1 MIRAG
6 VFDLIELSEAW
17 IMIMIFKMFDTFIGM
32 SIIELASILVIQA
45 ITLEPLL
52 KSHCTHHII
61 IWHGVET
68 VEGVFHPLFWTQ
80 TGLEHGCSAILG
92 VAIPVVNI
100 LIVKAPRLEDHRVS
114 IFGFEK

>member
-17 IMIMIFKMFDTFIGM
+17 IMIMIFKMFDTFIRM

-68 VEGVFHPLFWTQ
+68 VEGVFHSLLWTQ
-80 TGLEHGCSAILG
+80 AGLEHGGSAILG

-100 LIVKAPRLEDHRVS
+100 LIVKAPRLKDHRVS